1 MEIKESISLMK
12 ALGDSSRLQIVNS
25 LLEKPQYL
33 EEIAQRLGLA
43 VSTVSFHMK
52 KLECAGLIRKEKEQ
66 YYVVFHINEKVFEK
80 TLKEII
86 SFENS
91 YKTLQDDRIRSYRQ
105 KVISTYFLGGK
116 LLRIPSQYKKRLIV
130 LEEIMK
136 IFEKNRI
143 YLEKEIDSLIEEIN
157 EDYCAIRRYFID
169 ERMMRRENGKYWV
182 DSDYVN
188 TTGTDE
194 PAFISMQENS
204 KKNRR
209 KKSMSS
215 NTNKAEEKIKTEE
228 AEEVKTEDVKAEE
241 IKEEKIK
248 TIDAQKRKEII
259 KNYKQM
265 STPMGVYQIKNLK
278 NGKILVGSAKNLY
291 ARKNREMMS
300 FSLKLCEIKELQ
312 EAWDEL
318 GDKGVVFEV
327 VDTLEPKKDEPD
339 YNYTKDLETL
349 EELWLEKLQPY
360 GERGYNELKVKR
372 NKK

>member
-91 YKTLQDDRIRSYRQ
+91 YKTLQDDRMRSYRQ

-143 YLEKEIDSLIEEIN
+143 YLEKEIDLLIEEIN

-209 KKSMSS
+209 KKNMSS
-215 NTNKAEEKIKTEE
+215 TTNKAEEGTKTEE
-228 AEEVKTEDVKAEE
+228 AEEIKADE

-318 GDKGVVFEV
+318 GDNGVVFEV
-327 VDTLEPKKDEPD
+327 VDTLEPKKDEPN

-360 GERGYNELKVKR
+360 GDRGYNELKQKK